1 MTRTDQRAILAA
13 VAQVPTTPF
22 ALRALAEADAISF
35 FVHRIDGD
43 ALYSTT
49 DAGIAM
55 GFVGGWIAAFK
66 TLDEAQ

>member
-1 MTRTDQRAILAA
+1 MTQEEQDTILDA
-13 VAQVPTTPF
+13 VAHVPHTPF
-22 ALRALAEADAISF
+22 HLRALAEDDTVYF
-35 FVHRIDGD
+35 FVHTDP
-43 ALYSTT
+43 LYDTT